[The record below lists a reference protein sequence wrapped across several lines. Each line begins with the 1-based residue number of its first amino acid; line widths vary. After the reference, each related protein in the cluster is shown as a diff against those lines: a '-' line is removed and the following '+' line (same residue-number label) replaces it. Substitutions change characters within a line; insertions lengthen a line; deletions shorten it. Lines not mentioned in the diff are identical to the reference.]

1 MEKRTI
7 EGMACEQTPVRF
19 IENFIIIWVDSNLH
33 HKNITDDDIQ
43 TSIAALRQIVNSII
57 FVDTND
63 ACIDFIDKKIKQ
75 EKIFL
80 IISGSLGQH
89 LIPQIKHNINL
100 DSIYIFCMK
109 KIKHEQWT
117 TKNQHHRIKGIFTDI
132 QDVCNQ
138 LKEDIKQCKHE
149 FSSIQILGLQTSKVC
164 NHLDASFMY
173 SQLLKEILLSIEYDN
188 DTLEQAKNDFIDFCR
203 IHYAGNE
210 TELCIIEEFKENYTH
225 PSPIWWYTRECFT
238 YSMLNRALCGQ
249 DVEILIKMSFFICD
263 LHRQLEDLHKAMN
276 NRQILIV
283 YRGQG

>member
-109 KIKHEQWT
+109 KIKHEQWA
-117 TKNQHHRIKGIFTDI
+117 TKNQHHKIKGIFTDI

-173 SQLLKEILLSIEYDN
+173 SQLLKEIPLALIQDDADKDELVNYCRQQCSNNDRELRIIDEFEEKYD
-188 DTLEQAKNDFIDFCR
+188 L
-203 IHYAGNE
+203 
-210 TELCIIEEFKENYTH
+210 

-238 YSMLNRALCGQ
+238 YSMLNKALRTQ
-249 DVEILIKMSFFICD
+249 DIEVIVKMGFFVRG
-263 LHRQLEDLHKAMN
+263 LHS
-276 NRQILIV
+276 
-283 YRGQG
+283 